1 MIIAVPSSFFS
12 FIHQKLAETLSDKS
26 YRKANGE
33 SYLQYF
39 GKDASMYTCLIGDVL
54 TNPAELSIMNIEGVR
69 RSML

>member
-1 MIIAVPSSFFS
+1 MAKVVRNI
-12 FIHQKLAETLSDKS
+12 
-26 YRKANGE
+26 
-33 SYLQYF
+33 F